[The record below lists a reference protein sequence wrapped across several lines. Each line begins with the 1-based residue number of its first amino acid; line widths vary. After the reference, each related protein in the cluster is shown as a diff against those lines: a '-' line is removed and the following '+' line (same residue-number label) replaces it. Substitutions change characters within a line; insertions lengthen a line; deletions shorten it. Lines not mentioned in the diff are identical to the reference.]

1 MESYIKRNLP
11 QMASESHEQNTDPQT
26 SHFSAAV
33 WSISHTCKESS
44 IWSHSFQHDNRIIL
58 HENP

>member
-33 WSISHTCKESS
+33 WSISYTCKESS
-44 IWSHSFQHDNRIIL
+44 IWSHSFQHDNRI
-58 HENP
+58 